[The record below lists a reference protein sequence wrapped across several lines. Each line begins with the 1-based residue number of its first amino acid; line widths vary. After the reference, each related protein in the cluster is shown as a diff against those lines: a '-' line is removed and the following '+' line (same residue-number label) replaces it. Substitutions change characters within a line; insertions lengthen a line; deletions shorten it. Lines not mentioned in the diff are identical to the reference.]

1 MKTYSGVFA
10 LTALSA
16 TSIAL
21 LSTSEA
27 LAQGPG
33 YCDGYARDYARR
45 NSIAEKLADFAKAD
59 TNNDGTLDVEE
70 VSKYDKVAQ

>member
-33 YCDGYARDYARR
+33 CCDGYARDYARR
-45 NSIAEKLADFAKAD
+45 NSIAEKLAD
-59 TNNDGTLDVEE
+59 
-70 VSKYDKVAQ
+70 